1 MQTSGLL
8 FNMRYKCVLA
18 IQDGSLNGGFLI
30 GIWSLLLRVVSYL
43 RCCLY
48 HSGWVS
54 NRGCTV

>member
-8 FNMRYKCVLA
+8 FNMRYKCVFA
-18 IQDGSLNGGFLI
+18 VQDGSLNGGFLI
-30 GIWSLLLRVVSYL
+30 GIWSLLFRVVSYMEVSYL

-54 NRGCTV
+54 